1 MPFKLKITF
10 TPSLILEIFQF
21 KESCNLIDQEYF
33 GNNLRNNLLPEIGFS
48 QNRQEHQT
56 LISETEKPHFK
67 NES

>member
-1 MPFKLKITF
+1 MPFKLKTTF
-10 TPSLILEIFQF
+10 TPPLILEIFQF

-48 QNRQEHQT
+48 QNCQEHQT
-56 LISETEKPHFK
+56 LLSEIEKPHFK